1 MNKELKLSGSFRF
14 ANVFEDAMN
23 LVAAGIINLDEII
36 TDTYAFENLPEAMLR
51 ALEKEQTMK
60 VQVIL

>member
-1 MNKELKLSGSFRF
+1 
-14 ANVFEDAMN
+14 MN